1 VLDKKPLTA
10 NRCVSP
16 HDCRRQIVPVQTSRI
31 AQTASTVAT
40 ASVVWIFFA
49 TAQALLVIGF
59 GTGTRPWWLIAV
71 VFAIHAALW
80 TGLSLLIRS
89 WGRSLSATP
98 RIVRVAG
105 HVIAI
110 LAASVLD
117 ALVRREVS
125 AMFGSPTSISFARTM
140 LYYADVTTLSYI
152 LAVWLG
158 RVLDAR
164 EVLLAHARHE
174 LSLRSQLARTR
185 LAYLHAQ
192 LQPHFLFNALGA
204 VSELIFENPA
214 AAIRTFRQLVAVLRA
229 AASRGTTEIP
239 LREEI
244 EVLQPYLEVQRA
256 RFSDW
261 VDIELEIDP
270 DATELRVP
278 PLILQPLVENSIRH
292 GLRDR
297 SSRGRILIAA
307 RRLGGRLVLSVR
319 DNGAGLRTT
328 NGISRRGVGLSN
340 TEERLR
346 TLYGNDGQL
355 RLFNDEAGGTVA
367 EISMPLR
374 LADVAVPEESKA
386 PVRIRPRQSFAD
398 QHPIIA
404 LTLGCL
410 IAGFL
415 WTQQSYA
422 YLVMSGRLGDTS
434 VMDLARTD
442 FLLVVMWTGMVP
454 VVHVMSRRVPLA
466 GSRWVLA
473 AASHTGMLAVL
484 GVTHTA
490 IASLYRTGA
499 LDDFLPSFRGTM
511 PLTLLV
517 YLGALAYS
525 ERRLLEQWL
534 GERQVAALRLNA
546 EIAES
551 EIAAASVMV
560 SPDSLAFTLGELE
573 QYAADQPLEAEK
585 AIERLGSELRST
597 LELASSG
604 DRTRSGCG
612 AAPRREDGV
621 ERLAMGA

>member
-1 VLDKKPLTA
+1 MRVETRAARARGNSRRDELKGAVEHKLVTA

-16 HDCRRQIVPVQTSRI
+16 RDCCRQIVPMLSSRI
-31 AQTASTVAT
+31 AQSASTVAT

-59 GTGTRPWWLIAV
+59 GTGTRPWWVIAT

-89 WGRSLSATP
+89 WGRSLSSTQS
-98 RIVRVAG
+98 RIVRIPGHIVA
-105 HVIAI
+105 
-110 LAASVLD
+110 LFAASVLD
-117 ALVRREVS
+117 AFVRREVS
-125 AMFGSPTSISFARTM
+125 AMFGSPASISFARTM
-140 LYYADVTTLSYI
+140 LYYADVTTLTYI

-307 RRLGGRLVLSVR
+307 RRIGERLVLSVR

-328 NGISRRGVGLSN
+328 NGIRRSGVGLSN

-346 TLYGNDGQL
+346 TLYGSDGQL
-355 RLFNDEAGGTVA
+355 RLFSDESGGTVA

-374 LADVAVPEESKA
+374 VADVSPPEESEA
-386 PVRIRPRQSFAD
+386 PARIRPHQGFAD
-398 QHPIIA
+398 QHPVIA
-404 LTLGCL
+404 LSLGCL
-410 IAGFL
+410 LAGFL

-422 YLVMSGRLGDTS
+422 YLVMSGRLGETS
-434 VMDLARTD
+434 IMDLARTD
-442 FLLVVMWTGMVP
+442 FLLVVMWTAMIP
-454 VVHVMSRRVPLA
+454 IVHFMSRRVPLA
-466 GSRWVLA
+466 GSRWILA
-473 AASHTGMLAVL
+473 AAAHTGMLAML
-484 GVTHTA
+484 GVTHA
-490 IASLYRTGA
+490 AVSSLYRTGA
-499 LDDFLPSFRGTM
+499 LADFLPSFRGSM

-546 EIAES
+546 DIAES

-560 SPDSLAFTLGELE
+560 SADSLAFTLGELE
-573 QYAADQPLEAEK
+573 QYAADQMV
-585 AIERLGSELRST
+585 
-597 LELASSG
+597 LA
-604 DRTRSGCG
+604 
-612 AAPRREDGV
+612 
-621 ERLAMGA
+621 